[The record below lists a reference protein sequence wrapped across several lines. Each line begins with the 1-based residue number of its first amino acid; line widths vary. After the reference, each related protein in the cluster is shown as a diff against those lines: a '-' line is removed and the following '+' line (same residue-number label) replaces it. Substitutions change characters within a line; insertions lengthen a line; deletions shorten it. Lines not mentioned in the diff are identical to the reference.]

1 MKKEEKLMA
10 GCCFKMNNQI
20 KLIEDCFLL
29 DSGRIFIRGEINEES
44 EEKFVRSLR
53 YCMSIDI
60 KNIYVY
66 ISSEG
71 GDVDSACA
79 IIDEINGAKK
89 QGFKIHTI
97 AIGKAYSAGAY
108 ILTFGSVRYAT
119 ENASIM
125 LHPILFDLDMDYI
138 ANQKAY
144 TAFTDYKYADIINKV
159 AKNCKRKTKS
169 SINKFVEEIQH
180 GLWLCPK
187 EAKKLKVIDEI
198 WDYSLEKSINE
209 TSNG

>member
-1 MKKEEKLMA
+1 
-10 GCCFKMNNQI
+10 MNNQI

-60 KNIYVY
+60 INIYIY

-71 GDVDSACA
+71 GDVDSGCA

-97 AIGKAYSAGAY
+97 AIGKAYSAAAY

-125 LHPILFDLDMDYI
+125 LHPILFDLEMDYV

-159 AKNCKRKTKS
+159 AKNCKRKTKAA
-169 SINKFVEEIQH
+169 IDKFIQEIQH
-180 GLWLCPK
+180 GLWICPK
-187 EAKKLKVIDEI
+187 QAKRMKIIDFI
-198 WDYSLEKSINE
+198 WDYSKEKIIDEKSD
-209 TSNG
+209 

>member
-1 MKKEEKLMA
+1 
-10 GCCFKMNNQI
+10 MNNQT

-79 IIDEINGAKK
+79 IIDEMNGAKT

-97 AIGKAYSAGAY
+97 AIGKAYSAAAY
-108 ILTFGSVRYAT
+108 ILTFGSVKYAT

-159 AKNCKRKTKS
+159 ANNCKKKTKS
-169 SINKFVEEIQH
+169 AIDKFVQEIQH
-180 GLWLCPK
+180 GLWICPK
-187 EAKKLKVIDEI
+187 QAKKMKIIDFI
-198 WDYSLEKSINE
+198 WDYSKEKIIDEKSDRRGI
-209 TSNG
+209 TRSS

>member
-1 MKKEEKLMA
+1 
-10 GCCFKMNNQI
+10 MNNKSQ
-20 KLIEDCFLL
+20 KDQEDFFLL
-29 DSGRIFIRGEINEES
+29 DSGRIFIRGEINEDS
-44 EEKFVRSLR
+44 EEKFIRSIR
-53 YCMSIDI
+53 YCMSMKI
-60 KNIYVY
+60 KDIYVY

-71 GDVDSACA
+71 GDVDSGCA

-97 AIGKAYSAGAY
+97 ALGKAYSAAAY

-119 ENASIM
+119 ENSSMM

-138 ANQKAY
+138 ANQRAY
-144 TAFTDYKYADIINKV
+144 TAFTDYKYADIIKKV
-159 AKNCKRKTKS
+159 ANNCKRLSKV
-169 SINKFVEEIQH
+169 SINKFIEDMQH

-187 EAKKLKVIDEI
+187 QAKKLKVIDRI

-209 TSNG
+209 RSNG

>member
-1 MKKEEKLMA
+1 
-10 GCCFKMNNQI
+10 MNNKTQNNQ
-20 KLIEDCFLL
+20 EDFFLL
-29 DSGRIFIRGEINEES
+29 DSGRIFIRGEIDEDS

-71 GDVDSACA
+71 GDVDSGCA
-79 IIDEINGAKK
+79 IIDEINGSKK

-97 AIGKAYSAGAY
+97 ALGRAYSAAAD

-125 LHPILFDLDMDYI
+125 LHPMLFDLDMDYI

-144 TAFTDYKYADIINKV
+144 TAFTDYKYADIIKKV
-159 AKNCKRKTKS
+159 AKNCKKRTKA
-169 SINKFVEEIQH
+169 SISKFVEEIQH

-187 EAKKLKVIDEI
+187 EAKRRKVIDDI
-198 WDYSLEKSINE
+198 WDYSREKDIDEQSHKRGDKE
-209 TSNG
+209 SSSE

>member
-1 MKKEEKLMA
+1 
-10 GCCFKMNNQI
+10 MNNQT

-79 IIDEINGAKK
+79 IIDEMNGAKT

-97 AIGKAYSAGAY
+97 AIGKAYSAAAY
-108 ILTFGSVRYAT
+108 ILTFGSVKYAT

-159 AKNCKRKTKS
+159 ANNCKKKTKS
-169 SINKFVEEIQH
+169 AIDKFIQDIQH
-180 GLWLCPK
+180 GLWICPK
-187 EAKKLKVIDEI
+187 QAKKMKIIDFI
-198 WDYSLEKSINE
+198 WDYSKEKIIDEKSDRRGI
-209 TSNG
+209 TRSS

>member
-1 MKKEEKLMA
+1 
-10 GCCFKMNNQI
+10 MNNQT

-79 IIDEINGAKK
+79 IIDEMNGAKT

-97 AIGKAYSAGAY
+97 AIGKAYSAAAY
-108 ILTFGSVRYAT
+108 ILTFGSVKYAT

-159 AKNCKRKTKS
+159 ANNCKKKTKS
-169 SINKFVEEIQH
+169 AIDKFVQEIQH

-187 EAKKLKVIDEI
+187 QAKKMKIIDFI
-198 WDYSLEKSINE
+198 WDYSKEKIIDEKSDRRGI
-209 TSNG
+209 TRSS

>member
-1 MKKEEKLMA
+1 
-10 GCCFKMNNQI
+10 MNNQT

-79 IIDEINGAKK
+79 IIDEMNGAKK

-97 AIGKAYSAGAY
+97 AIGKAYSAAAY
-108 ILTFGSVRYAT
+108 ILTFGSVRHAT

-125 LHPILFDLDMDYI
+125 LHPILFDLDMDYV

-159 AKNCKRKTKS
+159 AKNCKKKTKS
-169 SINKFVEEIQH
+169 AIDKFVQEIQH

-187 EAKKLKVIDEI
+187 QAKKMKIIDFI
-198 WDYSLEKSINE
+198 WDYSKEKIIDEKSD
-209 TSNG
+209 

>member
-1 MKKEEKLMA
+1 
-10 GCCFKMNNQI
+10 MNNQT

-79 IIDEINGAKK
+79 IIDEMNGAKK

-97 AIGKAYSAGAY
+97 AIGKAYSAAAY
-108 ILTFGSVRYAT
+108 ILTFGSVKYAT

-125 LHPILFDLDMDYI
+125 LHPILFDLDMDYV

-159 AKNCKRKTKS
+159 AKNCKKKTKS
-169 SINKFVEEIQH
+169 AIDKFIQDIQH
-180 GLWLCPK
+180 GLWICPK
-187 EAKKLKVIDEI
+187 QAKKMKIIDFI
-198 WDYSLEKSINE
+198 WDYSKEKIIDEKSD
-209 TSNG
+209 